1 MSKPREFWI
10 HKAFQM
16 GLTVHNEP
24 IIATHEL
31 EKSFHVIEYS
41 EVERLKSEI
50 NDLIKER
57 SVRELIQEQLFRQ
70 HCDEIFTLTAKVKR
84 YEEAMVH
91 IHKMGCAYKGNL
103 TGCPACYICN
113 EFPEFNEM
121 NKRDRS
127 EHGNN

>member
-1 MSKPREFWI
+1 MTKTIQGEKIF
-10 HKAFQM
+10 
-16 GLTVHNEP
+16 
-24 IIATHEL
+24 EL
-31 EKSFHVIEYS
+31 Q
-41 EVERLKSEI
+41 
-50 NDLIKER
+50 KEL
-57 SVRELIQEQLFRQ
+57 S
-70 HCDEIFTLTAKVKR
+70 TLTAKVKR
-84 YEEAMVH
+84 YEDAMVH

>member
-1 MSKPREFWI
+1 MITEERIKEILAHVFGVPSISSPPSYAE
-10 HKAFQM
+10 
-16 GLTVHNEP
+16 V
-24 IIATHEL
+24 HEL
-31 EKSFHVIEYS
+31 CGMA
-41 EVERLKSEI
+41 L
-50 NDLIKER
+50 
-57 SVRELIQEQLFRQ
+57 QLS
-70 HCDEIFTLTAKVKR
+70 TLTAKVKR
-84 YEEAMVH
+84 YEDAMVH

>member
-1 MSKPREFWI
+1 MSEKYITLRSYHTEQFI
-10 HKAFQM
+10 NSIELQKDKSSKRYGFRHGYDCGFKVAF
-16 GLTVHNEP
+16 
-24 IIATHEL
+24 
-31 EKSFHVIEYS
+31 
-41 EVERLKSEI
+41 
-50 NDLIKER
+50 
-57 SVRELIQEQLFRQ
+57 EQI
-70 HCDEIFTLTAKVKR
+70 DTLTAKVKR
-84 YEEAMVH
+84 YEDAMVH

>member
-1 MSKPREFWI
+1 MNTPE
-10 HKAFQM
+10 
-16 GLTVHNEP
+16 
-24 IIATHEL
+24 
-31 EKSFHVIEYS
+31 
-41 EVERLKSEI
+41 LKSDGMKDLAGEFRRWYLNYIQGTIEKLNSDDMEI
-50 NDLIKER
+50 
-57 SVRELIQEQLFRQ
+57 SYHAGHSSRQ
-70 HCDEIFTLTAKVKR
+70 PEIDILLDKVKR

-127 EHGNN
+127 DHGNN